1 MKKKKLLVKVGV
13 SFFALT
19 LFATICLM
27 GFTDESDAKTLKIG
41 AVWGLT
47 GPGSEIQIIMS
58 QGEELCRDW
67 INAKG
72 GVTVKGEKY
81 QIELITEDVKGTPDG
96 AVTSANK
103 LVHQDKVKFVTGLTV
118 PFLAE
123 AVASVTE
130 PNKIAYW
137 ASTFDTMTPKNAY
150 SVSAYTTYVSYK
162 PLLYDYLQKTYP
174 NLKKVAMT
182 EILDPIVQRVAAVG
196 REEIKKRG
204 LTYVGNVQYPF
215 GSQDYY
221 NVLNKVLTYKP
232 EILDIN
238 LEWPGGA
245 GALAKQARELGFNG
259 PIMGNSP
266 WDPIFVR
273 DKIGSKEYATD
284 MFFPSFEA
292 ASAGADIPPMAKTII
307 KQWTDKHKTPCII
320 EVFRGW
326 DPLYTLVQAIEAAQS
341 LDPTDVIKTFEKMK
355 TVDTSQ
361 GVSKIGGLKTYGYNH
376 MTLQPCPLT
385 RLNKG
390 QIEFLGWNEIVVP

>member
-162 PLLYDYLQKTYP
+162 PIIYDYLQKTYP

-284 MFFPSFEA
+284 RFSPS
-292 ASAGADIPPMAKTII
+292 
-307 KQWTDKHKTPCII
+307 
-320 EVFRGW
+320 
-326 DPLYTLVQAIEAAQS
+326 
-341 LDPTDVIKTFEKMK
+341 
-355 TVDTSQ
+355 
-361 GVSKIGGLKTYGYNH
+361 
-376 MTLQPCPLT
+376 
-385 RLNKG
+385 
-390 QIEFLGWNEIVVP
+390 

>member
-1 MKKKKLLVKVGV
+1 MKKSRVLMKARVVLLTCALFTLVGL
-13 SFFALT
+13 A
-19 LFATICLM
+19 ATV
-27 GFTDESDAKTLKIG
+27 GRSEAKTIKIG

-58 QGEELCRDW
+58 RGAELCRDW

-81 QIELITEDVKGTPDG
+81 QIELVTEDVKGTPDG
-96 AVTSANK
+96 AVTATNK
-103 LVHQDKVKFVTGLTV
+103 LVHQDQVKFVIGLTV

-162 PLLYDYLQKTYP
+162 PILYDYLQKAYP
-174 NLKKVAMT
+174 NLRKIAMT
-182 EILDPIVQRVAAVG
+182 EIQDPIVQRTAAVG
-196 REEIKKRG
+196 RDEIKKRG
-204 LTYVGNVQYPF
+204 LVYVGNVQYPF

-221 NVLNKVLTYKP
+221 NVLNKVLSYKP
-232 EILDIN
+232 EVLDIN
-238 LEWPGGA
+238 LEFPGGA
-245 GALAKQARELGFNG
+245 GALAKQARELGFTG
-259 PIMGNSP
+259 PIVGNSP

-284 MFFPSFEA
+284 MFWPSFEA
-292 ASAGADIPPMAKTII
+292 KSAGSDVPPMAKTII
-307 KQWTDKHKTPCII
+307 KQWDDKYKTPCII

-355 TVDTSQ
+355 SVDTSQ
-361 GVSKIGGLKTYGYNH
+361 GVSKIGGLKTYGHNH

-385 RLNKG
+385 RLNNG
-390 QIEFLGWNEIVVP
+390 QIESWGGKR